1 MSDNAPFRIP
11 NPESRIPAGASR
23 SPRIAL
29 IAGEASGDLLGAE
42 LAESLRA
49 RLPSVELVGVCGEAM
64 RAAGVQA
71 WYDCERL
78 SVMGLVEVLKHLPAL
93 LRFRRELR
101 ERLLAYQPDLVVGID
116 APDFNLGLERWLKQ
130 RGVKTAHY
138 VSPSVWAWRE
148 KRAAKIGRS
157 ADRVLCLFPMEPAIY
172 QRHAVDARFVG
183 HPTASRVDME
193 PDAAAKRRALLLEP
207 GQSLLGVLPGS
218 RSSEVRRLAPVFLQ
232 ATALFLRRRPDW
244 QVALP
249 LARPGLRPLIEQAL
263 NAIETEA
270 AQAKADPTQP
280 SLNDLSRLRRA
291 LMLTEGRSLDV
302 MQASDLLLLASGT
315 AALEAMLAKVPM
327 VVGYRIAALTHWIVK
342 RLGLLKV
349 DRYSLPNVL
358 DGGDLV
364 PECMQSDCNAVK
376 LDQALEDWLNSVQRR
391 DHFAQRSRQL
401 HASLLP
407 PTQHAAADALLDL
420 LPTQAAE

>member
-1 MSDNAPFRIP
+1 MPITNHQSPITG
-11 NPESRIPAGASR
+11 GAER
-23 SPRIAL
+23 RLRIAL

-42 LAESLRA
+42 LAQSLRA
-49 RLPSVELVGVCGEAM
+49 RFPSVELVGVCGEAM
-64 RAAGVQA
+64 RDAGVQA

-101 ERLLAYQPDLVVGID
+101 ERLLAHQPDLVVGID
-116 APDFNLGLERWLKQ
+116 APDFNLGLERWLKL
-130 RGVKTAHY
+130 RGIKTVHY

-172 QRHAVDARFVG
+172 RQHAVDARFVG
-183 HPTASRVDME
+183 HPTASRLDME
-193 PDAAAKRRALLLEP
+193 PDTATNRRALLLDP
-207 GQSLLGVLPGS
+207 GHSLLGVLPGS
-218 RSSEVRRLAPVFLQ
+218 RGSEVRRLAPVFLQ
-232 ATALFLRRRPDW
+232 ATALFLRRHPDW
-244 QVALP
+244 KVALP

-263 NAIETEA
+263 ASIETQA
-270 AQAKADPTQP
+270 AQAKADPAQP
-280 SLNDLSRLRRA
+280 SLDDLSRLRRA
-291 LMLTEGRSLDV
+291 LLLTEGRSLEV

-364 PECMQSDCNAVK
+364 PECMQQDCTAEN
-376 LDQALEDWLNSVQRR
+376 LDRALEGWLSSVQRR
-391 DHFAQRSRQL
+391 DHFARRSRQL

-407 PTQHAAADALLDL
+407 PTKHAAADALLDL
-420 LPTQAAE
+420 LPTQAAER